1 LAEQRVEQPT
11 TPKKNSIKK
20 KPKLHQ
26 TPNPVS
32 TSKDFNYSVNYT
44 DSLTQMAANLNVYSV
59 LADLK

>member
-1 LAEQRVEQPT
+1 M
-11 TPKKNSIKK
+11 
-20 KPKLHQ
+20 HQ

-59 LADLK
+59 LADLKQKEKEELEANIKATKLAIKHV